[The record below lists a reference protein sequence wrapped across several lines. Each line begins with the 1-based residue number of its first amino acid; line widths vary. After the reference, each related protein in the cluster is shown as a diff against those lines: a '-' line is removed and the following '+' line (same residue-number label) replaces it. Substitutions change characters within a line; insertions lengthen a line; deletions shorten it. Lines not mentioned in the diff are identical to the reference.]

1 MTDKS
6 KAIRIIAFSGKQEDW
21 NCWSKQFLATETARG
36 HREVLKPKDP
46 KVRQDSNDNNK
57 VYAHLMMACED
68 DVMFGIIEE
77 AMLDEFPEGDARL
90 AWSNLYK
97 KFEPNT
103 GGRKVRLKS
112 EFQKTRLVDVRENPD
127 NWIRQL
133 ELIKRQLNVLGDK
146 LDKEDLMLHILNNMP
161 SKYKNVVQT
170 SEEDLTD
177 GELTMSKLTKRI
189 RNRYC

>member
-1 MTDKS
+1 MTNQS

-21 NCWSKQFLATETARG
+21 NCWSKQFLATKMAKG
-36 HREVLKPKDP
+36 HKEVLKPKDL
-46 KVRQDSNDNNK
+46 KVKQDSNNNNK

-68 DVMFGIIEE
+68 DVTFGIIEE

-90 AWSNLYK
+90 AWTNLYK

-112 EFQKTRLVDVRENPD
+112 KFQKTRLVDVRDNPD
-127 NWIRQL
+127 NWIRRL

-146 LDKEDLMLHILNNMP
+146 LDEEDLMLHILNNMP
-161 SKYKNVVQT
+161 SKYKNVV
-170 SEEDLTD
+170 
-177 GELTMSKLTKRI
+177 
-189 RNRYC
+189 